1 MSTIEPG
8 SMIGDRYELGRL
20 LGSGGMAQV
29 FLAYDR
35 TLDREVAVKVL
46 SERYAS
52 DPAFVERFRREASS
66 AAGLNHPNIVS
77 VFDRGETDGSYYIV
91 MELLRG
97 PDLKQV
103 IRQRGPLPPVESI
116 DYALQ
121 ILAALGAAH
130 RRDVIHRD
138 VKPQNVMVADD
149 GHLKVT
155 DFGIARAGDESGM
168 TEVGS
173 VIGTA
178 QYLSPEQARGEE
190 VTAASDCY
198 SMGIVLY
205 EMLTGQVPF
214 DAEKPVAV
222 AMKQINE
229 LPQPPRALLPSIPEE
244 LNRVVM
250 RALQKRPSARYR
262 TSEEFAAALH
272 EVRHA
277 LTGEGSTQIMAAP
290 AGGTR
295 VMPTM
300 ATVPITRRPPPP
312 PPDPKRRRGWAPW
325 IVGLVLVLALG
336 IGAAWFLAGGSGPDT
351 VAVPSVAGL
360 SVAEAEQALV
370 DAKFELGPRR
380 QQASATVPAGEVI
393 RTQPRTGQEITEGS
407 TVSLVISTGPQKV
420 TIPSVVGKTEDV
432 ARADLVALGLDV
444 RVVEEESAEIDKGT
458 VISQDPAEGQSV
470 EADSTV
476 VITVSSG
483 VELVQVPN
491 VRLMSLTEAVAAIE
505 NAGLRVGT
513 QTDRES
519 TREPGTVIEQS
530 PAAGSEVEKG
540 SSVNIV
546 SAAQPD
552 DLTVPS
558 VIGQEGNEARLTL
571 ETAGFTV
578 RSEGADPENGEP
590 AGVVLGQEPSANQL
604 APAGSVVV
612 IVVSTGVPATPAP
625 GGLQPGAP
633 PGQGGTPPG
642 QGGVP
647 PGQDDDG

>member
-8 SMIGDRYELGRL
+8 SMIGDRYELGRV

-52 DPAFVERFRREASS
+52 DPAFVERFRREASA

-97 PDLKQV
+97 PDLKQI
-103 IRQRGPLPPVESI
+103 IRQRGPLNAVESI

-190 VTAASDCY
+190 VTSASDCY
-198 SMGIVLY
+198 SLGIVLY
-205 EMLTGQVPF
+205 EMLTGRVPF
-214 DAEKPVAV
+214 DADKPVAV

-229 LPQPPRALLPSIPEE
+229 LPEPPRTIRPEVPE
-244 LNRVVM
+244 SLNRVVM

-262 TSEEFAAALH
+262 TTDEFAQALH
-272 EVRHA
+272 EVRHE
-277 LTGEGSTQIMAAP
+277 LTGEGSGSTQVMAAP
-290 AGGTR
+290 AGATR
-295 VMPTM
+295 AMPTM
-300 ATVPITRRPPPP
+300 PTVPVRRPPPP
-312 PPDPKRRRGWAPW
+312 PPDPKRRRGWLPW
-325 IVGLVLVLALG
+325 VVGLIVVLAAG
-336 IGAAWFLAGGSGPDT
+336 IGAAAFLLGGDDGPKQ
-351 VAVPSVAGL
+351 VQIPSVAGL
-360 SVAEAEQALV
+360 TPAAAEQQLV
-370 DAKFELGPRR
+370 ADGFVVRR
-380 QQASATVPAGEVI
+380 QNQASADVPAGDVI
-393 RTQPRTGQEITEGS
+393 GTRPAAGTDAPEGS
-407 TVSLVISTGPQKV
+407 TVTLLVSSGPATVEVPVV
-420 TIPSVVGKTEDV
+420 TEQSQDTATAELAG
-432 ARADLVALGLDV
+432 LGFEPK
-444 RVVEEESAEIDKGT
+444 VVEESSETVDKGI
-458 VISQDPAEGQSV
+458 VIKQDPAAGAQV
-470 EADSTV
+470 AAGSTV
-476 VITVSSG
+476 TITVSAG
-483 VELVQVPN
+483 PELVRVPN
-491 VRLMSLTEAVAAIE
+491 VRLQDLASATSLIE
-505 NAGLRVGT
+505 NAGLIVGT
-513 QTDRES
+513 QNERS
-519 TREPGTVIEQS
+519 SSRPPGTVIEQS

-540 SSVNIV
+540 TAVDIV
-546 SAAQPD
+546 LSAQPE

-558 VIGQEGNEARLTL
+558 VIGFDGLEARRIL
-571 ETAGFTV
+571 ESAGFTV
-578 RSEGADPENGEP
+578 LSDGADPQNGEP
-590 AGVVLGQEPSANQL
+590 AGQVLGQEPVPNSL
-604 APAGSVVV
+604 APAGSRVT
-612 IVVSTGVPATPAP
+612 IVVSTGVGATTDPPAP
-625 GGLQPGAP
+625 EPTPPAAP
-633 PGQGGTPPG
+633 PGDGG
-642 QGGVP
+642 
-647 PGQDDDG
+647 